1 MSPADA
7 KNTYRAYIQRFV
19 KGAQPT
25 ADEREALDHYRAYL
39 RLTPAEAASIEQE
52 VFAAVN
58 SDSAKESSAQLATV
72 TSGQVEV
79 ETSQSTPTQP
89 MPTASTPSSDPSS
102 DRVDPGSQNGPLDLT
117 GIRNVVNQDTSSLET
132 ADDTT
137 ILTPE
142 RSKAYDDH
150 LQEYKQ
156 VFRQSLEKEESFT
169 LSEETRETLRKLAK
183 KYELVGSDV
192 AKIEREILEYRY
204 LTTRPPHQPDE
215 SVIES
220 PPIVIPTYDPK
231 LQTRFKDLNDH
242 LNKTDLKTADRIT
255 FKILQQLLN
264 PEQDELDEVSLKRW
278 KPNAAD
284 KLAIQEIDRLW
295 RQKSANFGFHPQLLL
310 FGVTNVV
317 AHENDLDRQQR
328 GNRAHALAFS
338 KEVQWWIRGL
348 EFYKFYNQLDFSLN
362 APPGHLPALW
372 FWQTSRSKSFQYGGL
387 GLLNERGGSGVDAF
401 IIPAFMYML
410 THADLNP

>member
-58 SDSAKESSAQLATV
+58 LGSTASDSAKPKTADPGQAAVEKTSHPTATV
-72 TSGQVEV
+72 APSTSN
-79 ETSQSTPTQP
+79 TPP
-89 MPTASTPSSDPSS
+89 AGAASGGHNVPT
-102 DRVDPGSQNGPLDLT
+102 DLS
-117 GIRNVVNQDTSSLET
+117 GIKNVVDRGDSDSDKVE
-132 ADDTT
+132 DTT
-137 ILTPE
+137 LLLPQYSE
-142 RSKAYDDH
+142 DYFEH

-156 VFRQSLEKEESFT
+156 AFQQALEKEGFT
-169 LSEETRETLRKLAK
+169 LSEEMRETLRKLAK
-183 KYELVGSDV
+183 KYDLVGTDV
-192 AKIEREILEYRY
+192 AEIEREMLVDMY
-204 LTTRPPHQPDE
+204 LITRPPRQSDE
-215 SVIES
+215 PIVEVK
-220 PPIVIPTYDPK
+220 PPIVLTYDPQLKPRFEK
-231 LQTRFKDLNDH
+231 LDTS
-242 LNKTDLKTADRIT
+242 LNKADLKTADRIT
-255 FKILQQLLN
+255 FEILKQLIN